1 MAARI
6 EPHAVIFLED
16 RISTSMLG
24 HQSEHQ
30 SIRSHKAKWSP
41 NVFENYKTLKW
52 TLNLVR
58 GHFDRYHARTCQ
70 LWYLELT
77 QLVNFNQFVSK
88 KPLSPYFSGQKISMK
103 IMTG

>member
-41 NVFENYKTLKW
+41 NVFENYKTLK
-52 TLNLVR
+52 
-58 GHFDRYHARTCQ
+58 
-70 LWYLELT
+70 
-77 QLVNFNQFVSK
+77 
-88 KPLSPYFSGQKISMK
+88 
-103 IMTG
+103 